1 MGAEAERSGRS
12 RGRRAPRG
20 SFSGCAGSN
29 EVEEVCRGRE
39 QARGAIYSRAEAVAE
54 NGVLRRGDYGG
65 AAVAHKVSEAERHS
79 GRSMVAF
86 WC

>member
-1 MGAEAERSGRS
+1 MGAEEERSGRS

-20 SFSGCAGSN
+20 SFSGCVGSY

-39 QARGAIYSRAEAVAE
+39 QARGAIYSRPKVVAE
-54 NGVLRRGDYGG
+54 NGVLWRVDYGG
-65 AAVAHKVSEAERHS
+65 AVGAREVSEAERRR
-79 GRSMVAF
+79 GCSMVPF

>member
-1 MGAEAERSGRS
+1 VEAEAERGGRS

-20 SFSGCAGSN
+20 SPSGWARSSG
-29 EVEEVCRGRE
+29 VEEVCRGRE
-39 QARGAIYSRAEAVAE
+39 QARGAIYSRPEAVAE

-65 AAVAHKVSEAERHS
+65 SAGVREVSEGERHR
-79 GRSMVAF
+79 GRTIVPF